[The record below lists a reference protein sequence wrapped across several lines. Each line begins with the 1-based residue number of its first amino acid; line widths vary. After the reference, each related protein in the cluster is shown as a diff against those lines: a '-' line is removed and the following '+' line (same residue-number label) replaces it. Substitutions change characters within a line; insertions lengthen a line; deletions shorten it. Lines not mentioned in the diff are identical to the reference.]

1 MSSLIAETDPNARQ
15 PQGAPDVSS
24 SGWDSQEW
32 PGIHQDCFRHII
44 CVDYACM
51 PQPLCSF
58 SSSRTILNEAVA
70 LASICWWGGQGPP
83 LRGFQTDNIWPGS
96 FLFLCSK
103 KPLRESKALEIND
116 FSCPAF
122 ITHPPIG
129 FSALFQVFQSFLV
142 KPVSPLESAARL
154 CKTSKSP
161 ECLLFQW
168 TAEDGEQESWGFQNL
183 ILKVQVQGGETSKV
197 QAFVLHFPKLL

>member
-1 MSSLIAETDPNARQ
+1 MFPPQPITLHSGTMSSLIVETGNARQ
-15 PQGAPDVSS
+15 PKGAPDVSS
-24 SGWDSQEW
+24 SGWDSQEG

-51 PQPLCSF
+51 PQPLSSF

-70 LASICWWGGQGPP
+70 LTSICWWGREESTSQRIPNGQHMAWIISIPS
-83 LRGFQTDNIWPGS
+83 LQ
-96 FLFLCSK
+96 
-103 KPLRESKALEIND
+103 KPLRELKALEIND

-129 FSALFQVFQSFLV
+129 FSALFQVFQGILV
-142 KPVSPLESAARL
+142 RPVSPLESAARL

-161 ECLLFQW
+161 ECLLFQ
-168 TAEDGEQESWGFQNL
+168 
-183 ILKVQVQGGETSKV
+183 
-197 QAFVLHFPKLL
+197 